1 MALKLQDVKWNGK
14 MTKATI
20 PLKLSEGLMCEATR
34 LAKRDGI
41 SFDQWIGY
49 AVAQKIGAAQM
60 AAYFFRELAKG
71 ASVEDL
77 KRGLGWAAYWQVV
90 PIDEPVAE

>member
-1 MALKLQDVKWNGK
+1 MSKV
-14 MTKATI
+14 TI
-20 PLKLSEGLMCEATR
+20 PLKLSEGVMREAAR

-41 SFDQWIGY
+41 SLDHWIGY

-60 AAYFFRELAKG
+60 AAHFFRELAKG

-77 KRGLGWAAYWQVV
+77 KRGLGVV
-90 PIDEPVAE
+90 LNNQTASEDDAEKK

>member
-1 MALKLQDVKWNGK
+1 MS
-14 MTKATI
+14 KATI
-20 PLKLSEGLMCEATR
+20 PLKLSEGVMSEAAR

-41 SFDQWIGY
+41 SLDQWIGY

-77 KRGLGWAAYWQVV
+77 KLGLGWVADGPVKTG
-90 PIDEPVAE
+90 DEVEEG